1 MDDLSIHELVGIS
14 RSYPDFLIP
23 PKKRFRRA
31 AHLQRDATDIPVI
44 LVRFSA
50 LWSDIVCHIRNG
62 LAASVLTLGLQ
73 DHEHCE
79 RSFNRFACKY
89 SAEILRVR
97 LTIAI
102 PAIRTRMI

>member
-23 PKKRFRRA
+23 PKKRFA
-31 AHLQRDATDIPVI
+31 GGTLQKDATDIPVI

-50 LWSDIVCHIRNG
+50 LWSGIVCHIRNG

>member
-1 MDDLSIHELVGIS
+1 MDDLSIHDSAEKT
-14 RSYPDFLIP
+14 FC
-23 PKKRFRRA
+23 RA
-31 AHLQRDATDIPVI
+31 AHLQKDATDIPVI

-50 LWSDIVCHIRNG
+50 LWSGIVCHIRNG

>member
-1 MDDLSIHELVGIS
+1 MDDLSIHELVGSFPIVS
-14 RSYPDFLIP
+14 RFLDSAE
-23 PKKRFRRA
+23 KTFCRA
-31 AHLQRDATDIPVI
+31 AHFQKDATDIPVI

-50 LWSDIVCHIRNG
+50 LWSGIVCHIRNG